1 MFKPTLCGGFV
12 LGMEVKTAKPLPKPP
27 KPLDWFPSLSPNW
40 SYFNFLSV
48 SDKTSYADD
57 ILKFSS
63 ASLLSGFTS
72 G

>member
-1 MFKPTLCGGFV
+1 MFNFVVVFCSWNWKSKPP
-12 LGMEVKTAKPLPKPP
+12 KPLPKPP

-57 ILKFSS
+57 ISLNFSS